1 MDDTLRVAHCPGYA
15 PRYLM
20 RQVRQAERLGADS
33 WATSEAYR
41 VAPRLDTRPG
51 YAAVLG
57 TSTTDTRM
65 VSSPQGDAGDN
76 PVMVRRRHPIT
87 RQHAEQV
94 TPPGEPRKYAPERW
108 VYSVTYRLHGDGH
121 KVTHVSVHPS
131 PLFCGRLSWLK
142 VMRAALAEVRRAKRL
157 RHYVILTGD
166 LQTSG
171 RLARGLLRLA
181 GLVVHAHGIDYLCH
195 NKALTMV
202 GDLQVLQVDGF
213 DHPWLVADLEPT
225 ADR

>member
-1 MDDTLRVAHCPGYA
+1 
-15 PRYLM
+15 M
-20 RQVRQAERLGADS
+20 RKVRQAERLGADS
-33 WATSEAYR
+33 AALSEAYK
-41 VAPRLDTRPG
+41 VADLPSALPAYDVVATRSDVDTR
-51 YAAVLG
+51 AVRSRL
-57 TSTTDTRM
+57 
-65 VSSPQGDAGDN
+65 GDAGDN
-76 PVMVRRRHPIT
+76 PVMVRRRHAIT
-87 RQHAEQV
+87 RRHAERI
-94 TPPGEPRKYAPERW
+94 TAPGEPRKYAPERW

-131 PLFCGRLSWLK
+131 PLFCGRRAWLK
-142 VMRAALAEVRRAKRL
+142 VMRAGLAEVRRAKRL

-195 NKALTMV
+195 NKALTLV